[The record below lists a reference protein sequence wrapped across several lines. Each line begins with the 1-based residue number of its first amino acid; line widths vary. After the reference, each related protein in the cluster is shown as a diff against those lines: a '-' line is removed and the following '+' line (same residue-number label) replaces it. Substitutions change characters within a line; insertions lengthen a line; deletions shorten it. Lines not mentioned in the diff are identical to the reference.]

1 MKRSEVATDLARH
14 LFEAEAA
21 IEAAYCKLGALAQA
35 LPEARLRSGMASTV
49 GQPAFAAVMAAM
61 AGQVESR
68 GAIIAVHEE
77 LARLKSASPYRTVA
91 IGGGMKSE
99 DPVER
104 PPAPTGRLAVVA

>member
-21 IEAAYCKLGALAQA
+21 IETAYGKLGALAQA
-35 LPEARLRSGMASTV
+35 LPEARVRAGMSATV

-68 GAIIAVHEE
+68 SAIITVHEE
-77 LARLKSASPYRTVA
+77 LARVKAVSPYRAVA
-91 IGGGMKSE
+91 IGGGQKTPG
-99 DPVER
+99 DTER
-104 PPAPTGRLAVVA
+104 PTPIGRLAVVR